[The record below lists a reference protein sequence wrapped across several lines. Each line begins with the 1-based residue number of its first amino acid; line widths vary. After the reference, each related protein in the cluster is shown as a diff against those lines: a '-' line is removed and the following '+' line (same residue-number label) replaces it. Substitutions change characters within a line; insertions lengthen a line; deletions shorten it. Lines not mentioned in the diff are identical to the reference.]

1 MVKDLALSLLWLQS
15 LLMAWVPCLAFELLH
30 VMGVARKKQQLKK
43 TPTPTK
49 KAPQTK
55 LIERFEIKAVVEAI

>member
-1 MVKDLALSLLWLQS
+1 
-15 LLMAWVPCLAFELLH
+15 MAWVPCLAFELLH